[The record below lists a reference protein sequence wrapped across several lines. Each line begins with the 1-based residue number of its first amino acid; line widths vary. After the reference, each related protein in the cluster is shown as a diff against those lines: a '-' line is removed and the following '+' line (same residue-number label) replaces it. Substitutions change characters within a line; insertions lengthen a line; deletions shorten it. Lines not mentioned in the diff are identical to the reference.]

1 MISILRDIS
10 VEKLNLYVLHVLVFL
25 ISFQERL
32 IPMTLVLFLVLNLFS
47 IPITE
52 RIKLFRKRRTY
63 IYSFILF
70 YIVTLFG
77 MFYTIDVPEG
87 MFDLEVKMSILFVPV
102 LFLTSNVVNRFSVYG
117 LLKTFIWGVTLSLI
131 IQFIIAGL
139 NFNDTGNPDVFF
151 YTLLS
156 LFHHPTYFSMY
167 VNFAIASL
175 LVLIFHS
182 RNRPQFRHF
191 ALLGFLMIG
200 VYQLSSRT
208 GMLTLVLLLLYAF
221 VYIFFP
227 ELKWKK
233 MLYSL
238 FATVLLLMAIIYPI
252 TKYTNSFRKVDVVT
266 AKSSSGVRVAMWKSS
281 IPLIQ
286 ENLFFGVGTGDV
298 NWELRKR
305 FSQDR
310 IVRAVRDNLNAH
322 NQFIQT
328 QVGLGLVGTFALLIS
343 LFIPLWFSVKKGK
356 LFYPLFLLILL
367 INFLTESVLNTQAGV
382 VYYAVMNSIVFFTY
396 EN

>member
-1 MISILRDIS
+1 VKDLIKEISF
-10 VEKLNLYVLHVLVFL
+10 EKINLYVLHILVFL

-32 IPMTLVLFLVLNLFS
+32 IPVTLVVFLFLNLFTVPLS
-47 IPITE
+47 E
-52 RIKLFRKRRTY
+52 RLKLFKERKYYIFLFSSFYLVTILGLTY
-63 IYSFILF
+63 TMNL
-70 YIVTLFG
+70 L
-77 MFYTIDVPEG
+77 EG
-87 MFDLEVKMSILFVPV
+87 VFDLEVKMSMLLVPLF
-102 LFLTSNVVNRFSVYG
+102 FLTCNVVNKYSVFG
-117 LLKTFIWGVTLSLI
+117 LLKTFIWGVTLSLV
-131 IQFIIAGL
+131 IQLVIAGFH
-139 NFNDTGNPDVFF
+139 FNDTGNPDVFF

-156 LFHHPTYFSMY
+156 LFHHPSYFSMY

-175 LVLIFHS
+175 LVLIFHY

-191 ALLGFLMIG
+191 ALLAFLMVGI
-200 VYQLSSRT
+200 YQLSSRT

-227 ELKWKK
+227 QLKWKR
-233 MLYSL
+233 MLYAL
-238 FATVLLLMAIIYPI
+238 FATVLVLVAIIYPI
-252 TKYTNSFRKVDVVT
+252 TKYTNSFRDVEVST
-266 AKSSSGVRVAMWKSS
+266 AKSSSGVRLAMWKSAV
-281 IPLIQ
+281 PLIK
-286 ENLFFGVGTGDV
+286 ENLLFGVGTGDV

-328 QVGLGLVGTFALLIS
+328 QVGLGLIGTITLLFS
-343 LFIPLWFSVKKGK
+343 LFIPLWYSVRRGK
-356 LFYPLFLLILL
+356 LFFPLFLLILL